1 MQVLPSHAV
10 KANTSIHEMQGQLP
24 HAVKTNAPAY
34 VPFSSGVR
42 DQVHSAQVNQGQ
54 LPMSVQTN
62 ASSHVPFYGG
72 VREQHDYFTSQPNQV

>member
-42 DQVHSAQVNQGQ
+42 DQVHSAQVNQG
-54 LPMSVQTN
+54 
-62 ASSHVPFYGG
+62 
-72 VREQHDYFTSQPNQV
+72 